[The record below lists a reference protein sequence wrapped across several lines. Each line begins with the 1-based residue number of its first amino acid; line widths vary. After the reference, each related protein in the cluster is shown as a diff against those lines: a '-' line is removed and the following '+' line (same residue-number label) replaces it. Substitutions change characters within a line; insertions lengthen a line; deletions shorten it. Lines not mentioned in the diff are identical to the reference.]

1 MGVPPN
7 HLKLDHFSIET
18 YGFGDPTLLRS
29 LRMYILYTHTHLMRF
44 INQLF
49 FLQVI
54 HLGKLR

>member
-29 LRMYILYTHTHLMRF
+29 LRMYILYTHTLNEIYKPTIF
-44 INQLF
+44 SA
-49 FLQVI
+49 
-54 HLGKLR
+54 GDSSG